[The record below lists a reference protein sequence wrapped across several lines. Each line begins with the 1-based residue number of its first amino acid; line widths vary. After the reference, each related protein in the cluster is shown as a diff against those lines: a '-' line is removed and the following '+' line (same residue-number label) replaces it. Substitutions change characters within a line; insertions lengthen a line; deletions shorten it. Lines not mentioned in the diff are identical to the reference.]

1 VAEKRRASY
10 LQLHDFERVEDWCK
24 KVRTL
29 TGHTPYL
36 VGSVHDTPDFRDVDV
51 RVILPDAVFDRW
63 WSDPMR
69 VRFVNAALSDW
80 GTRETG
86 LPIDLQVQRQTEAN
100 EAFGGE
106 YRNPMGTRD
115 WAAMPPSGTPGAVHR
130 EPTKAVLAATPAPLA
145 PHPGRNHEYRM
156 TCLGCGEPGYLFVGF
171 HSPGETFRW
180 SEAQPLQP
188 EEVID
193 DGYTSSAGRGDR

>member
-10 LQLHDFERVEDWCK
+10 LQLHDFERIEDWCK
-24 KVRTL
+24 KVRML

-69 VRFVNAALSDW
+69 VRYVNAALSDW

-115 WAAMPPSGTPGAVHR
+115 WATMPPSGTPGAVHR
-130 EPTKAVLAATPAPLA
+130 EPTKAALRSTPAA
-145 PHPGRNHEYRM
+145 P
-156 TCLGCGEPGYLFVGF
+156 
-171 HSPGETFRW
+171 
-180 SEAQPLQP
+180 QPT
-188 EEVID
+188 EGAD
-193 DGYTSSAGRGDR
+193 HA